1 MLVKLN
7 LKKKTIK
14 ELSLLSLLSLKK
26 TTGAEIR
33 IISIVFKKTQGA
45 ETRIIAI
52 VFKKTP
58 RAETRI
64 IAIVFLKSR
73 QKRELR
79 NNSLLNES
87 DVSRVV
93 FKDSLSELFVAY
105 VRVDERGVY
114 LLVPEHSL
122 NGAQVGAPLKQSRGK
137 RVAEGV
143 G

>member
-1 MLVKLN
+1 M
-7 LKKKTIK
+7 
-14 ELSLLSLLSLKK
+14 SLLSLLSLKK

-33 IISIVFKKTQGA
+33 IISIVFKKNT
-45 ETRIIAI
+45 
-52 VFKKTP
+52 
-58 RAETRI
+58 
-64 IAIVFLKSR
+64 KSR
-73 QKRELR
+73 DKNHLYCLFISHQERELR
-79 NNSLLNES
+79 NNSLFNES

>member
-1 MLVKLN
+1 MKLN

-33 IISIVFKKTQGA
+33 LISIVFKKTPGA
-45 ETRIIAI
+45 ATRIIS
-52 VFKKTP
+52 
-58 RAETRI
+58 
-64 IAIVFLKSR
+64 IVFLKSR

-114 LLVPEHSL
+114 LLVP
-122 NGAQVGAPLKQSRGK
+122 
-137 RVAEGV
+137 
-143 G
+143 